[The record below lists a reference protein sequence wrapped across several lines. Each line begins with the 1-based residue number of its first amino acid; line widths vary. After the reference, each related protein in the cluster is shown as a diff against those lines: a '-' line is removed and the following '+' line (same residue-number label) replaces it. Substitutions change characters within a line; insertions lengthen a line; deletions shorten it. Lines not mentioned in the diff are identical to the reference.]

1 MAKNVKAHLS
11 FAWTGDFESLKQLV
25 GENLKLVGF
34 WSQPGGDKKVFSSST
49 NVSITW
55 RKNKNSLTV
64 KGEGATNI
72 LKELFGYICDHDDE
86 QYMHNFDWPSSD
98 VSDVKEAIEN
108 LRVGQ
113 LVNAEAV
120 QALADSISHIS
131 SEISALKLIEANFH
145 RDDIEIA
152 EPFTEENTLSKQQ
165 CQTKACVSDNANSND
180 LSASKIINACKN
192 NGSVN
197 NLFLDET
204 LSGKNE
210 GKQSASCSHD
220 NPPKQIED
228 KTRLST
234 NGPGPTMVLDVNCRS
249 DQSGI
254 GNDLPSYADVATLAA
269 SISDKTKTKCSST
282 TSSKLPRR
290 QPETKMDSDDD
301 GFIGVQR
308 KRNKI
313 KNFFVSGISTS
324 VNEEQITRY
333 LQNRN
338 ITPTYIST
346 FQSKR
351 KGTISS
357 KIHIPA
363 ATSSLVL
370 KDNFW
375 PQYVTCKPWRAS
387 KNSNKSNSRG
397 ITHSDGKFSTF
408 V

>member
-25 GENLKLVGF
+25 GENLKLVGS

-72 LKELFGYICDHDDE
+72 LKELFGYVCDHDDE
-86 QYMHNFDWPSSD
+86 QYMHNFDRPSSD

-113 LVNAEAV
+113 LVNVEGV
-120 QALADSISHIS
+120 QALADSVSHIS

-152 EPFTEENTLSKQQ
+152 EAFTEENTLSKQQ

-180 LSASKIINACKN
+180 LSTSEIINACKN

-197 NLFLDET
+197 NLLLDET

-234 NGPGPTMVLDVNCRS
+234 NGPGPTMVLDANWRS

-254 GNDLPSYADVATLAA
+254 GNDLPSYADVAALAA

-282 TSSKLPRR
+282 TSSKLPKR

-313 KNFFVSGISTS
+313 TFSTS

-333 LQNRN
+333 LQKRN

-363 ATSSLVL
+363 A
-370 KDNFW
+370 
-375 PQYVTCKPWRAS
+375 R
-387 KNSNKSNSRG
+387 
-397 ITHSDGKFSTF
+397 
-408 V
+408 